1 MDIIFARAKYC
12 REIHGVP
19 LEINEAEVIDLQ
31 EVRHPLLGAAAVPLS
46 LQLGYDARCLVI
58 TGPNAGGK
66 TVVLKTVAL
75 VCVMAHYGLFPSHAG
90 EVRFHFE
97 KSVDGYWG
105 STKFSERIK
114 YLFGTYEQHC
124 PNRQACFTAKHCI
137 AG

>member
-66 TVVLKTVAL
+66 TVVLKNCGTGLCDGAL
-75 VCVMAHYGLFPSHAG
+75 WSLSFTC
-90 EVRFHFE
+90 
-97 KSVDGYWG
+97 WG
-105 STKFSERIK
+105 SQVPF
-114 YLFGTYEQHC
+114 
-124 PNRQACFTAKHCI
+124 
-137 AG
+137 